1 MKNSGG
7 SGARTS
13 GPQSADLWS
22 DDCNVVAP
30 HWSPDE
36 DVQRLRTGGPRSEVR
51 HPEPRRIFGCETG
64 DPSLRLSAAKGR
76 RDEDPSPS
84 ARLRMTNRDVTN
96 LGSVPR
102 IHRDHGEGRSL
113 RVMQHRKATDV

>member
-51 HPEPRRIFGCETG
+51 HPEGGVLGFQIFPRQPCIIDQRAEK
-64 DPSLRLSAAKGR
+64 SLTQCASSVDRHRHASAVAMNH
-76 RDEDPSPS
+76 DDVA
-84 ARLRMTNRDVTN
+84 ARLPIDFE
-96 LGSVPR
+96 SV
-102 IHRDHGEGRSL
+102 
-113 RVMQHRKATDV
+113 ATKKS

>member
-13 GPQSADLWS
+13 GPQSSDLWS

-51 HPEPRRIFGCETG
+51 HPEQSVGSPPPRSFAVCAAQDNRGQAWVGLGTPG
-64 DPSLRLSAAKGR
+64 ASANNLKVA
-76 RDEDPSPS
+76 EQML
-84 ARLRMTNRDVTN
+84 AR
-96 LGSVPR
+96 
-102 IHRDHGEGRSL
+102 
-113 RVMQHRKATDV
+113 